1 MLRTDHF
8 GFSSSM
14 HASYLDGLAGGE
26 DILGIPHVD
35 KPAPFLALFRHKTL
49 FDEFWSGR
57 WRFTKGRRS
66 IFDFGPTVREWE

>member
-49 FDEFWSGR
+49 FDEFCSG
-57 WRFTKGRRS
+57 
-66 IFDFGPTVREWE
+66 